1 MNTYESPTWY
11 DFIPLP
17 AHVGR
22 RTLEQWQLG
31 HHLYAEQRHSG
42 HFKLELEA
50 RTPVHVGS
58 GILER
63 SEDAGFAAGTLVK
76 GIAKVDGQPI
86 IPATSL
92 KGALRSNYETIT
104 YSCLGPMKTDAVP
117 EKYHA
122 DNYRKSELPR
132 SLVKRLP
139 RALRQRA
146 DRYPGRIDVVYN
158 PAELKDFL
166 MCKLFS
172 DDKPGKSRYLQSK
185 ICPAC
190 ALFGTEG
197 LQGRVWFE
205 DADVMHLRR
214 PPEPIRLN
222 SLYQP
227 RRHKAGSDLQVVN
240 VQGRTK
246 VQVRRVRGRKVYYR
260 VRWGDIPVDRRR
272 STPADCL
279 AAGTR
284 LTTRLYFQNVSSVEL
299 GGVIAALGIIPKAD
313 FMFPL
318 RLGGA
323 KPLGLGEV
331 GIALEGIYLTHTP
344 ETWLDYEFEPKP
356 VTEERTDPTL
366 DPTFLDWVLAFIND
380 KKIYYETGMRC
391 LAEIARRNYGEE
403 QRPWG

>member
-1 MNTYESPTWY
+1 MNTYESPAWY
-11 DFIPLP
+11 DFVPLP
-17 AHVGR
+17 SHVER
-22 RTLEQWQLG
+22 RTLEAWQLG
-31 HHLYAEQRHSG
+31 HHLYADQRYSG

-63 SEDAGFAAGTLVK
+63 SEDAGFAPGTLVK

-92 KGALRSNYETIT
+92 KGALRSNYETVT
-104 YSCLGPMKTDAVP
+104 YSCLGPVKTDAVP

-146 DRYPGRIDVVYN
+146 DRYPGRIDVVYDS
-158 PAELKDFL
+158 AELREFL

-205 DADVMHLRR
+205 DAEVTHLRR
-214 PPEPIRLN
+214 PSEPIRLN

-260 VRWGDIPVDRRR
+260 VRWGDVAVNRRR
-272 STPADCL
+272 SALADCL
-279 AAGTR
+279 DKGTR
-284 LTTRLYFQNVSSVEL
+284 LTTRLYFQNASPAEL
-299 GGVIAALGIIPKAD
+299 GGLIAALGIIPKAD
-313 FMFPL
+313 FAFPL

-331 GIALEGIYLTHTP
+331 GLTLEGVYLRDIP
-344 ETWLDYEFEPKP
+344 EAWLDYEVEPEP
-356 VTEERTDPTL
+356 VAEKVTNPK
-366 DPTFLDWVLAFIND
+366 FLDWVIAFISD
-380 KKIYYETGMRC
+380 EKVYYETGMGG

-403 QRPWG
+403 QSPWG